1 MNKAIFLK
9 EWIKTKW
16 YLLAS
21 SAVFISYTLY
31 LILRISNAI
40 KFKGAGHL
48 WSILLTRD
56 VIFIEQ
62 IQYLPLIFGILL
74 GIIQFVPEITQKRIK
89 LTLHLPYPQVGMIFM
104 MMSFGLMVSVIF
116 YFTQIISMVIFLK
129 QYMAD
134 ELVSHIILSS
144 LPWYSAGIVAYLMTY
159 AACVEP
165 SWKMRS
171 ILIIS
176 AIGLIRVHFLLEVP
190 QSYNGFI
197 PILFLYDIA
206 TILLI
211 LRSMVRFK
219 EGYQD

>member
-1 MNKAIFLK
+1 
-9 EWIKTKW
+9 
-16 YLLAS
+16 
-21 SAVFISYTLY
+21 
-31 LILRISNAI
+31 
-40 KFKGAGHL
+40 
-48 WSILLTRD
+48 
-56 VIFIEQ
+56 
-62 IQYLPLIFGILL
+62 
-74 GIIQFVPEITQKRIK
+74 
-89 LTLHLPYPQVGMIFM
+89 
-104 MMSFGLMVSVIF
+104 
-116 YFTQIISMVIFLK
+116 MVIFLK